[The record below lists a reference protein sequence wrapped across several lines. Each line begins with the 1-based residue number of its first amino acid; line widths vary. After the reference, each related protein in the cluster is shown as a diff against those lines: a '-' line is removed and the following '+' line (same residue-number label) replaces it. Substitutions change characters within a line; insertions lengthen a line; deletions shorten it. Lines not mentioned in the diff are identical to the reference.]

1 MPATSVLMQQS
12 YVVETNNPHR
22 REDQFTESANVSI
35 FTGTWNVNAKK
46 LDGELNDWL
55 LNEQGGKGF
64 FEKIYMCQ
72 FHPRNI
78 ASSCSVKRYFIFEA
92 LCYQ

>member
-1 MPATSVLMQQS
+1 MLLYINLNQIACDIKNTFVEVLRSQI
-12 YVVETNNPHR
+12 YLHY

-55 LNEQGGKGF
+55 LNEQGGTLF
-64 FEKIYMCQ
+64 FMIR
-72 FHPRNI
+72 F
-78 ASSCSVKRYFIFEA
+78 
-92 LCYQ
+92 

>member
-1 MPATSVLMQQS
+1 MIIIIFVIL
-12 YVVETNNPHR
+12 YLGH

-55 LNEQGGKGF
+55 LNEQGGESINLL
-64 FEKIYMCQ
+64 FEMMRMI
-72 FHPRNI
+72 FI
-78 ASSCSVKRYFIFEA
+78 SSSLVPTYAYTQLILSKRI
-92 LCYQ
+92 

>member
-1 MPATSVLMQQS
+1 MKDRYMIILWRLVLLFINLIDIACDMKSS
-12 YVVETNNPHR
+12 YVEALRSQINLHY

-55 LNEQGGKGF
+55 LNEQGG
-64 FEKIYMCQ
+64 I
-72 FHPRNI
+72 
-78 ASSCSVKRYFIFEA
+78 SIFVFRIQEA
-92 LCYQ
+92 I

>member
-1 MPATSVLMQQS
+1 MLLYINLNHIACNIKCKF
-12 YVVETNNPHR
+12 VEVSRSQIYLHY

-55 LNEQGGKGF
+55 LNEQGGTSF
-64 FEKIYMCQ
+64 SMIRFEDVQ
-72 FHPRNI
+72 
-78 ASSCSVKRYFIFEA
+78 
-92 LCYQ
+92 